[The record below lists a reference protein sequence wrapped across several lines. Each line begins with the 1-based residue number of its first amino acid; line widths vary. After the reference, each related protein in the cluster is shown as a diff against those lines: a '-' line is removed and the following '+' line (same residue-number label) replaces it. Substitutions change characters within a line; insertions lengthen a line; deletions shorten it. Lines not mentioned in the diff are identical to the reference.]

1 MYKYICKKLRKKGY
15 EHYEVSNFARNGK
28 MSKHNL
34 TYWNNQE
41 YYGFGLGATG
51 YVNGM
56 RYENTRSFNKYL
68 NKEYRFNEL
77 LVSNQE
83 EMENELILGLRKLK
97 GVSISEFEKK
107 YDRKINEAFKLDEAI
122 KKKYLIIKDDY
133 LFINPSKIYVMNEI
147 LIKII

>member
-1 MYKYICKKLRKKGY
+1 
-15 EHYEVSNFARNGK
+15 
-28 MSKHNL
+28 
-34 TYWNNQE
+34 
-41 YYGFGLGATG
+41 
-51 YVNGM
+51 M

-68 NKEYRFNEL
+68 NNEYRFNEL

-147 LIKII
+147 INMIM